1 MYREVNRMKIRVG
14 VFFGGKSTEHEISC
28 ISANQ
33 AINALDKEKYDVVP
47 VYISKDNNFYS
58 GAALMDIGNYAD
70 IVKDP
75 DKHLDRVSLYKDGNR
90 VAIRPVDGLFKKTDY
105 IDVAF
110 PVVHGTNVEDGSLAG
125 YLQMLDLPYT
135 SCDVLGGALGQ
146 DKAAMKDIFKA
157 EDIPMVDYFVVYSYD
172 FEDGYKEYLDKAKK
186 IGFPLIAKPANL
198 GSSIGI
204 EVIKTQKE
212 FKEKISECLKY
223 DFKVVVEDMIE
234 NLKEVNIAVMG
245 SLDKAEVS
253 AIEEVTNGFLDFD
266 KKYNPNG
273 GSKGAKKIGSKP
285 AAAKG
290 ASKGMASTVRKVPA
304 ELTKKQKE
312 TIEDTALKAFR
323 ALNANG
329 CVRIDFMIDKKTG
342 KVYCN
347 EINTIPGSLAFYLWK
362 EVGIEFDKECDM
374 LIKNALNRF
383 AKKEKKTY
391 SFDTNIL
398 EGYRK

>member
-1 MYREVNRMKIRVG
+1 MKISVG

-33 AINALDKEKYDVVP
+33 VLHALDNEKYDVLP
-47 VYISKDNNFYS
+47 IYISKDNEFYTS
-58 GAALMDIGNYAD
+58 DKLFDLANYSDFINNPAS
-70 IVKDP
+70 
-75 DKHLDRVSLYKDGNR
+75 SLEKVAIYKDANQ
-90 VAIRPVDGLFKKTDY
+90 VLVKPVNGLFKKERH

-135 SCDVLGGALGQ
+135 SCDPLGGALGQ
-146 DKAAMKDIFKA
+146 DKAAMKDVFKA
-157 EDIPMVDYFVVYSYD
+157 EGIPMVDYFVVFSND
-172 FEDGYKEYLDKAKK
+172 FEDNYTAYLNKAKK
-186 IGFPLIAKPANL
+186 LKFPLIAKPANL

-212 FKEKISECLKY
+212 FKEKVLECLKY
-223 DFKVVVEDMIE
+223 DFKVVVEEMIE
-234 NLKEVNIAVMG
+234 NLKEVNISVLG
-245 SLDKAEVS
+245 TNDSVKLS

-266 KKYNPNG
+266 KKYQPNA
-273 GSKGAKKIGSKP
+273 GSKKLGAKAAGSKT
-285 AAAKG
+285 

-304 ELTKKQKE
+304 ELTKAQKK
-312 TIEDTALKAFR
+312 TIEETAEKAFKV
-323 ALNANG
+323 LNSYG
-329 CVRIDFMIDKKTG
+329 CVRIDFMIDKKSQ

-362 EVGIEFDKECDM
+362 EVGLDFSAECDE
-374 LIKNALNRF
+374 LIQNALYRY
-383 AKKEKKTY
+383 ARRSKKTY

-398 EGYRK
+398 DSYRKK